1 MSKADIII
9 IILFVIVHVELLLEK
24 YKRVFKKFR
33 KNKKDEIIK
42 SLATR
47 QKEDELVV
55 EKDKDIT
62 MIDEYVNY
70 IKQILENYNNSRSK
84 KIALRTRQELLLKTI
99 DIIPV
104 ASRHINL
111 NYYYNLEDKEWYKL
125 TDRDMMMLLESAYN
139 DYTHENLDSLN
150 SIFTAALRL
159 RDDKR

>member
-24 YKRVFKKFR
+24 YKRVFKKFI
-33 KNKKDEIIK
+33 KNKKAEIIK

-70 IKQILENYNNSRSK
+70 IKQMLENYNNSRNK

>member
-33 KNKKDEIIK
+33 KNKKAEIIK

-70 IKQILENYNNSRSK
+70 IKQMLENYNNSRNK

>member
-42 SLATR
+42 SLAIR

-70 IKQILENYNNSRSK
+70 IKQTLENYNNSRSK

>member
-9 IILFVIVHVELLLEK
+9 IILFVIVHVELLLEQ

-33 KNKKDEIIK
+33 KNKKAEIIK
-42 SLATR
+42 SLAIR

-70 IKQILENYNNSRSK
+70 IKQTLENYNNSRSK

-139 DYTHENLDSLN
+139 DYTHENLDSVN

>member
-9 IILFVIVHVELLLEK
+9 IILFVIVHIELLLEK

-33 KNKKDEIIK
+33 KNKKAEIIK

-70 IKQILENYNNSRSK
+70 IKQMLENYNNSRSK

>member
-1 MSKADIII
+1 MSKADITI

-33 KNKKDEIIK
+33 KNKKAEIIK
-42 SLATR
+42 SLAIR

-70 IKQILENYNNSRSK
+70 IKQMLENYNNSRNK

>member
-33 KNKKDEIIK
+33 KNKKAEIIK

-139 DYTHENLDSLN
+139 DYTHENIDSLN

>member
-1 MSKADIII
+1 MSKTDIII

-33 KNKKDEIIK
+33 KNKKAEIIK

-47 QKEDELVV
+47 QREDELVV

-70 IKQILENYNNSRSK
+70 IKQTLENYNNSRSK

-111 NYYYNLEDKEWYKL
+111 DYYYNLDDKEWYKL

>member
-1 MSKADIII
+1 MSNADIII

-33 KNKKDEIIK
+33 KNKKAEIIK
-42 SLATR
+42 SLAIR

-70 IKQILENYNNSRSK
+70 IKQTLENYNNSRSK

>member
-9 IILFVIVHVELLLEK
+9 IILFMIVHVELLLEK

-33 KNKKDEIIK
+33 KNKKAEIIK
-42 SLATR
+42 SLAIR

-70 IKQILENYNNSRSK
+70 IKQTLENYNNSRSK

>member
-9 IILFVIVHVELLLEK
+9 IILFVIVHAELLLEK

-33 KNKKDEIIK
+33 KNKKAEIIK
-42 SLATR
+42 SLAIR

-70 IKQILENYNNSRSK
+70 IKQLLENYNNSRNK

>member
-33 KNKKDEIIK
+33 KNKKAEIIK
-42 SLATR
+42 SLAIR

-70 IKQILENYNNSRSK
+70 IKQTLENYNNSRSK

-139 DYTHENLDSLN
+139 DYTHESLDSLN

>member
-33 KNKKDEIIK
+33 KNKKAEIIK

-70 IKQILENYNNSRSK
+70 IKQTLENYNNSRSK

-159 RDDKR
+159 

>member
-33 KNKKDEIIK
+33 KNKKAEIIK
-42 SLATR
+42 SLATK

-70 IKQILENYNNSRSK
+70 IKQMLENYNNSRNK

>member
-33 KNKKDEIIK
+33 KNKKAEIIK
-42 SLATR
+42 SLVTR

>member
-33 KNKKDEIIK
+33 KNKKAEIIK
-42 SLATR
+42 SLAIR

-70 IKQILENYNNSRSK
+70 IKQTLENYNNSRSK
-84 KIALRTRQELLLKTI
+84 KIALRTRQELLLKII

>member
-1 MSKADIII
+1 MSIADIII

-33 KNKKDEIIK
+33 KNKKAEIIK

>member
-33 KNKKDEIIK
+33 KNKKAEIIK

-70 IKQILENYNNSRSK
+70 IKQTLENYNNSRSK

>member
-70 IKQILENYNNSRSK
+70 IKQVLENYNNSRNK

>member
-70 IKQILENYNNSRSK
+70 IKQVLENYNNSRNK

-159 RDDKR
+159 REDKR

>member
-33 KNKKDEIIK
+33 KNKKAEIIK
-42 SLATR
+42 SLAIR

-70 IKQILENYNNSRSK
+70 IKQTLENYNNSRSK
-84 KIALRTRQELLLKTI
+84 
-99 DIIPV
+99 
-104 ASRHINL
+104 
-111 NYYYNLEDKEWYKL
+111 
-125 TDRDMMMLLESAYN
+125 
-139 DYTHENLDSLN
+139 
-150 SIFTAALRL
+150 
-159 RDDKR
+159 

>member
-1 MSKADIII
+1 
-9 IILFVIVHVELLLEK
+9 
-24 YKRVFKKFR
+24 
-33 KNKKDEIIK
+33 
-42 SLATR
+42 
-47 QKEDELVV
+47 
-55 EKDKDIT
+55 

-70 IKQILENYNNSRSK
+70 IKQTLENYNNSRSK

>member
-70 IKQILENYNNSRSK
+70 IKQMLENYNNSRNK
-84 KIALRTRQELLLKTI
+84 KIALRTRQQLLLKTI

>member
-33 KNKKDEIIK
+33 KSKKAEIIK
-42 SLATR
+42 SLAIR

-70 IKQILENYNNSRSK
+70 IKQTLENYNNSRSK

>member
-24 YKRVFKKFR
+24 YKLVFKKFR
-33 KNKKDEIIK
+33 KNKKAEIIK

-70 IKQILENYNNSRSK
+70 IKQMLENYNNSRNK

>member
-1 MSKADIII
+1 
-9 IILFVIVHVELLLEK
+9 
-24 YKRVFKKFR
+24 
-33 KNKKDEIIK
+33 
-42 SLATR
+42 
-47 QKEDELVV
+47 
-55 EKDKDIT
+55 
-62 MIDEYVNY
+62 MI
-70 IKQILENYNNSRSK
+70 
-84 KIALRTRQELLLKTI
+84 LLKTI

>member
-33 KNKKDEIIK
+33 KNKKAEIIK
-42 SLATR
+42 SLAIR

-70 IKQILENYNNSRSK
+70 IKQMLENYNNSRNK

>member
-9 IILFVIVHVELLLEK
+9 IILFVIVHIELLLEK

-33 KNKKDEIIK
+33 KNKKAEIIK
-42 SLATR
+42 SLAIR

-70 IKQILENYNNSRSK
+70 IKQTLENYNNSRSK

>member
-33 KNKKDEIIK
+33 KNKKAEIIK

-62 MIDEYVNY
+62 MID
-70 IKQILENYNNSRSK
+70 
-84 KIALRTRQELLLKTI
+84 
-99 DIIPV
+99 
-104 ASRHINL
+104 
-111 NYYYNLEDKEWYKL
+111 
-125 TDRDMMMLLESAYN
+125 
-139 DYTHENLDSLN
+139 
-150 SIFTAALRL
+150 
-159 RDDKR
+159 

>member
-33 KNKKDEIIK
+33 KNKKAEIIK
-42 SLATR
+42 SLVTR

-70 IKQILENYNNSRSK
+70 IKQTLENYNNSRSK

>member
-33 KNKKDEIIK
+33 KNKKAEIIK
-42 SLATR
+42 SLAIR

-70 IKQILENYNNSRSK
+70 IKQTLENYNNSRSK

>member
-33 KNKKDEIIK
+33 KNKKAEIIK

-70 IKQILENYNNSRSK
+70 IKQMLENYNNSRNK

-125 TDRDMMMLLESAYN
+125 TDRDMMMLYE
-139 DYTHENLDSLN
+139 
-150 SIFTAALRL
+150 
-159 RDDKR
+159 

>member
-70 IKQILENYNNSRSK
+70 IKQTLENYNNSRSK